1 MLGGTSISVKFRTRN
16 TAREENMRKRYK
28 TAVDGVFAVL
38 FFEAAIC
45 ELTIVHN
52 GPVLFSGIRCCLSWM
67 STQGFGQRSIW
78 LMFGQ
83 RKQPASDS
91 NWPKKGQIH
100 SSFFFK

>member
-1 MLGGTSISVKFRTRN
+1 MLGGTVKFRTRN

-28 TAVDGVFAVL
+28 TAIDGVFAVL
-38 FFEAAIC
+38 FFKAAIYQ
-45 ELTIVHN
+45 LTIDHN
-52 GPVLFSGIRCCLSWM
+52 SPVLFSGIRCCLSWM

-91 NWPKKGQIH
+91 N
-100 SSFFFK
+100 